1 MHAPAVFLYCVVPTV
16 FAANF
21 ITLRPATWDLIEENR
36 LQCKHVK
43 QAIVHLIDTQRTT
56 DDPDEYWAL
65 EQRFIDLI
73 VLEDTLKK
81 RQVKMI
87 REVMNSR
94 QDPTCD

>member
-21 ITLRPATWDLIEENR
+21 IALRPWDLIEENR

-43 QAIVHLIDTQRTT
+43 QDIVHIIDTQRAT

-73 VLEDTLKK
+73 VLEETLKK
-81 RQVKMI
+81 RQVEMI
-87 REVMNSR
+87 REVMKPR
-94 QDPTCD
+94 QHPTCD